1 MDRRGRNRLRR
12 FAERPRFWVLLL
24 LALGLWS
31 VSAPAGAGAGAG
43 VFTPEQPVLPPA
55 GLRPGAKGHLLTV
68 LKGTKPVKL
77 PLEIVS
83 VVPGKEQPKNSILIR
98 MLPSPENRTGG
109 LAQGMSGSPVFVGG
123 KLVGAVGVGW
133 NFSDHT
139 MALVTPI
146 GEMCAVFSRPDRQIG
161 LKGLPDTGGAQE
173 KNTKE
178 KDAQE
183 RNAKEKNAKEKSTA
197 LFRSSPLMVG
207 GLSGGAVSR
216 LAEVLDV
223 PLEAVPYGAGG
234 DLLVED
240 VPFAPGEAVSVL
252 LAWGDVEMAATG
264 TVTATSRDG
273 RFLAF
278 GHSFLERGAV
288 NFPAARAY
296 VHDVVGSRLFPF
308 KVASPVALTGTVTQD
323 RAAGIGGRGGYFTP
337 SIAATLV
344 FRDADA
350 GRDARA
356 VKNFRVVPDAFLGAK
371 LLEGVYGGLLDDQW
385 GRKGQGTATVTLRVE
400 GRGLLPGWTRTNVFF
415 SDSEIGGEALR
426 ESSSI
431 MEMFLLQP
439 FREVFPIGFRLDVSM
454 TQEPRVLA
462 IEDVVVSSDA
472 RPGGT
477 LDVEVTLR
485 PWRRGP
491 VKKHFEVVVPKEAEG
506 TCELVVRGGGTN
518 SLSQLAVDGG
528 WKSID
533 SFERL
538 LTEMDAADANN
549 ELIVELLWQAGD
561 RTPQSGKKGKDGKTR
576 PTPTL
581 LPEEKEFLSE
591 TKTRRIKEGT
601 LRISRSDHVVE
612 GLMRRLID
620 VDGTEQ

>member
-1 MDRRGRNRLRR
+1 MKELFFRYSRKRRR
-12 FAERPRFWVLLL
+12 FSGLFL
-24 LALGLWS
+24 LAFGLWS
-31 VSAPAGAGAGAG
+31 VFAPPAGAG
-43 VFTPEQPVLPPA
+43 VFTPEQPVLPA
-55 GLRPGAKGHLLTV
+55 ARLRSGAKGYLLTV
-68 LKGTKPVKL
+68 VKGTKPVRL

-83 VVPGKEQPKNSILIR
+83 VIPGKSQTKNSILIR
-98 MLPSPENRTGG
+98 VLPSPENRTGG
-109 LAQGMSGSPVFVGG
+109 VAQGMSGSPVFVEG

-133 NFSDHT
+133 SFSDHT

-146 GEMCAVFSRPDRQIG
+146 GEMCEIFSRSDRRIG
-161 LKGLPDTGGAQE
+161 LKGPDSEGKRAG
-173 KNTKE
+173 
-178 KDAQE
+178 
-183 RNAKEKNAKEKSTA
+183 
-197 LFRSSPLMVG
+197 LRSSPLMVG

-216 LAEVLDV
+216 LAAVLDV
-223 PLEAVPYGAGG
+223 PLEALPYGSGG
-234 DLLVED
+234 ELLVED

-308 KVASPVALTGTVTQD
+308 KIASPVALAGTVTQD
-323 RAAGIGGRGGYFTP
+323 RAAGIGGRGGYFAP

-350 GRDARA
+350 GRAARA

-400 GRGLLPGWTRTNVFF
+400 GRGLAAGWARTNVFF
-415 SDSEIGGEALR
+415 SDSGIGEAALR

-431 MEMFLLQP
+431 MELFLLQP
-439 FREVFPIGFRLDVSM
+439 FREIFPIGFKLDVSM
-454 TQEPRVLA
+454 TQDPRVMA

-472 RPGGT
+472 RPGDT
-477 LDVEVTLR
+477 LGVEVTLR

-506 TCELVVRGGGTN
+506 ACELVVRGGGTN
-518 SLSQLAVDGG
+518 SLTQLAVEGG

-538 LTEMDAADANN
+538 LAEMDAVDANN
-549 ELIVELLWQAGD
+549 ELVVELLYDQTKEKPSQGG
-561 RTPQSGKKGKDGKTR
+561 RKGKAAPR
-576 PTPTL
+576 PVPSL

-591 TKTRRIKEGT
+591 TKARRIKEGT

-612 GLMRRLID
+612 GLMRRLIN
-620 VDGTEQ
+620 VNEAEQ

>member
-1 MDRRGRNRLRR
+1 MDRVNYVEYSVNLILKCLKELFFRYSCKLRC
-12 FAERPRFWVLLL
+12 FSLSPRFWGLFL
-24 LALGLWS
+24 LAFGLWS
-31 VSAPAGAGAGAG
+31 VFAPPAEAGA
-43 VFTPEQPVLPPA
+43 FTPEQPVLPA
-55 GLRPGAKGHLLTV
+55 ASLRSGAKGYLLTV
-68 LKGTKPVKL
+68 IKGTKPVRL
-77 PLEIVS
+77 PLEIIS
-83 VVPGKEQPKNSILIR
+83 VVPGKSQVKNSILIR
-98 MLPSPENRTGG
+98 MLPSPENKTGG
-109 LAQGMSGSPVFVGG
+109 VAQGMSGSPVFVEG
-123 KLVGAVGVGW
+123 KLAGAVGGGW
-133 NFSDHT
+133 NFGDHT
-139 MALVTPI
+139 MALATPI
-146 GEMCAVFSRPDRQIG
+146 EEMCDIFSRSDRPID
-161 LKGLPDTGGAQE
+161 LKGPGRAD
-173 KNTKE
+173 
-178 KDAQE
+178 
-183 RNAKEKNAKEKSTA
+183 S
-197 LFRSSPLMVG
+197 RSSPLMVG

-216 LAEVLDV
+216 LAAVLNV
-223 PLEAVPYGAGG
+223 PLEALPYGSGG
-234 DLLVED
+234 ELLVED
-240 VPFAPGEAVSVL
+240 VPFAPGEAVAVL

-296 VHDVVGSRLFPF
+296 VHDIVDSQLFPF
-308 KVASPVALTGTVTQD
+308 KIASPVSLAGTVTQD
-323 RAAGIGGRGGYFTP
+323 RAAGVGGRRGYFTP

-350 GRDARA
+350 GRDSRV

-400 GRGLLPGWTRTNVFF
+400 GRGLTAGWTRTNVFF
-415 SDSEIGGEALR
+415 SDSEIGDAALK

-431 MEMFLLQP
+431 MELFLLQP
-439 FREVFPIGFRLDVSM
+439 FRDIFPIGFRLDVSM

-462 IEDVVVSSDA
+462 IEDVAVSSDA
-472 RPGGT
+472 RPGDALG
-477 LDVEVTLR
+477 VEVTLR

-518 SLSQLAVDGG
+518 SLTQLAVDGG

-538 LTEMDAADANN
+538 LAEMDAVDANN
-549 ELIVELLWQAGD
+549 ELIVELLYDQTKDKPSQGG
-561 RTPQSGKKGKDGKTR
+561 RKGKAAPR
-576 PTPTL
+576 PAPSL

-591 TKTRRIKEGT
+591 TKARRIKEGT

-612 GLMRRLID
+612 GLMRRLIN
-620 VDGTEQ
+620 VDGAEQ